1 MAGGDGAFG
10 TGTSPVPCP
19 PVVAGGGN
27 AGDTVTVVVEVP
39 VALDVVAEV
48 GGVVVVSEPE
58 SSPPHATSKPA
69 ATPAASA
76 NRAELESMRRG
87 SMSPLVTRRDD
98 S

>member
-1 MAGGDGAFG
+1 
-10 TGTSPVPCP
+10 
-19 PVVAGGGN
+19 VVAGGGN
-27 AGDTVTVVVEVP
+27 PGDAVTVVVEVL

-48 GGVVVVSEPE
+48 DGVVVVVVSEPE
-58 SSPPHATSKPA
+58 SSPPHATSEPA

-87 SMSPLVTRRDD
+87 FMSPLVTRRDD